1 MRNLVILLV
10 VLLAVL
16 TACGT
21 ADKEPEDIPAPVP
34 QQLDGDDVE
43 TTESEE
49 ENEGEQPVTEPEKTS
64 ESDQEV
70 TPLEEVNQKD
80 VQVAAQVADIFY
92 SIQAV
97 SKYYEDG
104 VTALATIKVDPGSMT
119 PWGPGTGLGGLLA
132 WILEPLQNTFP
143 NSNGGFVAPSIP
155 AEFQGP
161 IPSSGAMAA
170 GAGSCPAGAKPDV
183 TFETEAGETVTS
195 ELIQEMDISTIP
207 ADMLLLPQD
216 GPGSLTEVMND
227 LVPMGDHSLQTA
239 EGWNNL
245 LWESL
250 QEMQT
255 DAESLMDYQMWNDS
269 GGLEEQIIDVY
280 RQQLDFMGVPDS
292 VKQAFEASNKDGW
305 YSGTEPTEETAL
317 GHMDISAEM
326 TGSVRGTVHEERDFH
341 IPGGGEEPEFGVQT
355 GDGTVIWEDP
365 DLGEM
370 AFNVDILLD
379 QYDEEGK
386 AIGGNVVAVGAE
398 NGYTVNIVFQ
408 PDGSK
413 VGEVYKDG
421 ELVGVMN
428 MSVDA
433 EQFEN
438 YVDIE
443 TEQTVQMPTGSM
455 YYK

>member
-10 VLLAVL
+10 VLLAML

-21 ADKEPEDIPAPVP
+21 ADKEPEDIPAPSP
-34 QQLDGDDVE
+34 QEPGGDVKTTEGEEEDVE
-43 TTESEE
+43 EP
-49 ENEGEQPVTEPEKTS
+49 PVAEPE
-64 ESDQEV
+64 EAGGPDREV

-92 SIQAV
+92 SIQAIG
-97 SKYYEDG
+97 KYYEDG

-119 PWGPGTGLGGLLA
+119 TWGRSTGLGGLLA

-170 GAGSCPAGAKPDV
+170 GEGACPAGARPDV
-183 TFETEAGETVTS
+183 TFETAAGEAVTPD
-195 ELIQEMDISTIP
+195 LISEMDISTIP

-216 GPGSLTEVMND
+216 GPGSLTKVMND

-239 EGWNNL
+239 AGWNNL
-245 LWESL
+245 LWEPL
-250 QEMQT
+250 RDMQT
-255 DAESLMDYQMWNDS
+255 NAESLMDYQMWNDS
-269 GGLEEQIIDVY
+269 GGLEEQIIDIY
-280 RQQLDFMGVPDS
+280 RQQLDVMGVPDS

-305 YSGTEPTEETAL
+305 YSGTEPTDETAL

-326 TGSVRGTVHEERDFH
+326 TGSVRGTVHEERDFN
-341 IPGGGEEPEFGVQT
+341 IPGGGEEPDFGVQT

-365 DLGEM
+365 DMGEM
-370 AFNVDILLD
+370 AFDVDILLD
-379 QYDEEGK
+379 QYDEEGR

-398 NGYTVNIVFQ
+398 NGYTVNIIFQ

-443 TEQTVQMPTGSM
+443 TEQSVQMPTGSM

>member
-1 MRNLVILLV
+1 MRNLVILMV

-21 ADKEPEDIPAPVP
+21 ADKGPEDTAAPVQPEPGGTGVKTTVGEEEEVGEKPFVEGEETGGSGEAVAP
-34 QQLDGDDVE
+34 QQ
-43 TTESEE
+43 
-49 ENEGEQPVTEPEKTS
+49 
-64 ESDQEV
+64 
-70 TPLEEVNQKD
+70 EVNQKD
-80 VQVAAQVADIFY
+80 VHVAAQVADVFY
-92 SIQAV
+92 SIQAIG
-97 SKYYEDG
+97 KYYEDG
-104 VTALATIKVDPGSMT
+104 VTALATIKVDPGSMN
-119 PWGPGTGLGGLLA
+119 PWSHGTGMGGLLA
-132 WILEPLQNTFP
+132 WILEPLKNTFP

-161 IPSSGAMAA
+161 IPSGGAMAA
-170 GAGSCPAGAKPDV
+170 GAGSCPAGARPDV
-183 TFETEAGETVTS
+183 TFETAVGETVTPD
-195 ELIQEMDISTIP
+195 LIQEMDISTIP

-216 GPGSLTEVMND
+216 GPGSLMEVINN
-227 LVPMGDHSLQTA
+227 LVPIGDRSLQTA

-245 LWESL
+245 LWEPL
-250 QEMQT
+250 EEMQT

-269 GGLEEQIIDVY
+269 EGLEQQIIDVY
-280 RQQLDFMGVPDS
+280 REQLDIMGVPDS

-305 YSGTEPTEETAL
+305 YSGTEPTDETAL

-326 TGSVRGTVHEERDFH
+326 TGSVRGTVHEERDLH

-365 DLGEM
+365 DMGEM
-370 AFNVDILLD
+370 AFNVDINLD
-379 QYDEEGK
+379 EYDEEGR

-398 NGYTVNIVFQ
+398 NGYTVNIIFQ

-413 VGEVYKDG
+413 VGEVYKNG

-433 EQFEN
+433 EEFEN